1 MGVRKISLYVK
12 RKILH
17 FTDFW
22 SDIKNIEDI
31 LLKPERTNVLAWMV
45 ILAELILNVFII
57 NTVSYTEIDWNA
69 YMQEVEGF
77 LKGDF
82 NYTNLKGDTGPLV
95 YPAGFVYI
103 FAAFYYLTGHGQN
116 IQMAQYIF
124 MAIYII
130 NLALVFRVYAKAKKV
145 PPYMLLF
152 MSVTSY
158 RVHSIFVLRL
168 FNDPMAVCLFF
179 VSLNLFLDNRW
190 SLGSLFYSLAVSV
203 KMNILLF
210 APALLLAYLATQG
223 ILGTVRQ
230 LSICALVQI
239 VLALPFLLTDPVSYI
254 KNSFNFGRVFYHKW
268 TVNWRFIPEETFVDK
283 YFHIG
288 LLVLHLCVLLLFV
301 KYWWRCLTSYAK
313 LRKTGISVSSQ
324 LLILP
329 LFCAN
334 FIGMAFSR
342 SLHYQFYVWYFY
354 TLPYLVWTTPFSA
367 KIKSLERCRECYA
380 PSRHWPDFTMPLGS
394 AYPVEGKL
402 PLNQIGLKR

>member
-1 MGVRKISLYVK
+1 
-12 RKILH
+12 
-17 FTDFW
+17 
-22 SDIKNIEDI
+22 
-31 LLKPERTNVLAWMV
+31 
-45 ILAELILNVFII
+45 
-57 NTVSYTEIDWNA
+57 
-69 YMQEVEGF
+69 MQEVEGF

-367 KIKSLERCRECYA
+367 KIKLTLLGVIEMCWNTY
-380 PSRHWPDFTMPLGS
+380 PSTVVSSSVLHICHLAILGGMSYNSVQKGDYESQDFRRSRM
-394 AYPVEGKL
+394 KK
-402 PLNQIGLKR
+402 NI